1 MKLPFSKIAL
11 LFLGIFVLF
20 SALSPISVQ
29 AQTNGL
35 DVTNVFEVNEEGL
48 ESGDIVRN
56 SEKGIVRTTF
66 DYDQKVFGVYQPNPL
81 IVFRNVDGTGV
92 PIVRNGTV
100 SVNVTTL
107 NGPIA
112 QGDFITTSG
121 IVGKGQKAT
130 RSGYILGTALEA
142 FTGESGTDVQYQA
155 RTAKQ
160 GQIQVA
166 IRIEYAEIDSARN
179 VNRLFEYL
187 DAALFSSVKN
197 PEQFIRIIRY
207 TGSVFVLIA
216 TAIFAY
222 LVFARTVSNGI
233 QAIGRNPLA
242 KNSIQVAIILNIIFS
257 SIVIVLG
264 IIAAFVL
271 LRA

>member
-1 MKLPFSKIAL
+1 MQLPVVRSLLLTLITFSL
-11 LFLGIFVLF
+11 L
-20 SALSPISVQ
+20 LSLTSSTF

-35 DVTNVFEVNEEGL
+35 DVTNVYIVDEEGIVN
-48 ESGDIVRN
+48 GDIMSN
-56 SEKGIVRTTF
+56 AGQGIVRSTF
-66 DYDQKVFGVYQPNPL
+66 DYDQKVFGVYQQTPL
-81 IVFRNVDGTGV
+81 IVFRNVDGSGV

-107 NGPIA
+107 NGSIN

-121 IVGKGQKAT
+121 IQGKGQKAT
-130 RSGYILGTALEA
+130 RSGYVLGSALES
-142 FTGESGTDVQYQA
+142 FNGETGTDTEFQGKQI
-155 RTAKQ
+155 KQ

-166 IRIEYAEIDSARN
+166 VRIEYAEIDSARN
-179 VNRLFEYL
+179 INRLFEYI
-187 DAALFSSVKN
+187 DAALFSSVRD

-207 TGSVFVLIA
+207 SGSVFVLIA

-242 KNSIQVAIILNIIFS
+242 KNSIQIAIILNIIFS
-257 SIVIVLG
+257 SIVIILG